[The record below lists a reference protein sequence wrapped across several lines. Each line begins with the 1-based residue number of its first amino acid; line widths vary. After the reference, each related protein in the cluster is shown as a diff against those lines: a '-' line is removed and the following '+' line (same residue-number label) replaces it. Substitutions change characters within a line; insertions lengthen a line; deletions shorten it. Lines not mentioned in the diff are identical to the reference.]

1 MRINC
6 CDHCIGRLNKTGP
19 GRSSSTTLS
28 RPWANFLH
36 QTFIAGF
43 VKYLSPYVSQTEWHL
58 RDVLYRHRNNAVA
71 CGMLSAAT
79 LSHLMFINDVTV
91 TSSLY
96 NLQLVLRIKFPYKMC
111 ISEFSHFEIN
121 RVTPFCNFFME
132 RPSHTGITTADN
144 VACISWLLTSW

>member
-1 MRINC
+1 
-6 CDHCIGRLNKTGP
+6 
-19 GRSSSTTLS
+19 
-28 RPWANFLH
+28 
-36 QTFIAGF
+36 
-43 VKYLSPYVSQTEWHL
+43 
-58 RDVLYRHRNNAVA
+58 
-71 CGMLSAAT
+71 
-79 LSHLMFINDVTV
+79 MFINDVTV

-144 VACISWLLTSW
+144 VACIS